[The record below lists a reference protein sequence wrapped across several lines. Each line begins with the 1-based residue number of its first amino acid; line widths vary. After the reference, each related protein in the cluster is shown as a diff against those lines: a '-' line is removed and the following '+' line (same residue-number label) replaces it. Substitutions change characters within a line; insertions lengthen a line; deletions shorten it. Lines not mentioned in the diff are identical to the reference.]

1 MKRSFFALPVFV
13 LLAVLIASALLS
25 SGCLPGTDQASVE
38 TVRRPGAP
46 RLTVRMDR
54 GSLSVREHL
63 AADVEVEIRRSAEAP
78 SREAARAALEAL
90 LVDFDHDP
98 DSGVLTI
105 TGRDATTGAFRPWE
119 DRSLRLRIAVPAGTD
134 VDARTG
140 SGRIELEGLTGSTRA
155 TTGSGR
161 IVARDLRSPP
171 EPGREP
177 IRLRTADG
185 RIEGEGLEGS
195 IRAESGDGRIQLEG
209 RLQQI
214 TTMTADGRIE
224 IEVRAGGLPPAG
236 EWYLRTG
243 SGSVRLTL
251 PASTDAVLTAVGRP
265 GADDSR
271 DSPDW
276 RPEGPIA
283 LATLGDGSGPRIH
296 LRAGDGSVRVRF
308 AGRN

>member
-105 TGRDATTGAFRPWE
+105 TGRDAT
-119 DRSLRLRIAVPAGTD
+119 
-134 VDARTG
+134 
-140 SGRIELEGLTGSTRA
+140 
-155 TTGSGR
+155 
-161 IVARDLRSPP
+161 P
-171 EPGREP
+171 EPFG
-177 IRLRTADG
+177 
-185 RIEGEGLEGS
+185 
-195 IRAESGDGRIQLEG
+195 
-209 RLQQI
+209 
-214 TTMTADGRIE
+214 
-224 IEVRAGGLPPAG
+224 
-236 EWYLRTG
+236 
-243 SGSVRLTL
+243 
-251 PASTDAVLTAVGRP
+251 P
-265 GADDSR
+265 GK
-271 DSPDW
+271 
-276 RPEGPIA
+276 IA
-283 LATLGDGSGPRIH
+283 PCA
-296 LRAGDGSVRVRF
+296 
-308 AGRN
+308 